1 MIMDLM
7 LLVLRV
13 LGLVLNALLA
23 LVIVQNVKF
32 LRVHLGLSLIILV
45 HAQLVRLMMEERRN
59 VKFVIIQFVQHV
71 QFPLINVYKVVILD
85 VLLVILLGS
94 VHHVLMELSYLLEL
108 VKLVTISVLLVKPP
122 QLTVWLV
129 LILPDKQHPPV
140 VVILDSM
147 IAA

>member
-1 MIMDLM
+1 MDLM

-122 QLTVWLV
+122 QLTV
-129 LILPDKQHPPV
+129 
-140 VVILDSM
+140 
-147 IAA
+147 

>member
-122 QLTVWLV
+122 QLTVWFV

>member
-1 MIMDLM
+1 VIVLVKMDFMIMDLM

-122 QLTVWLV
+122 QLTV
-129 LILPDKQHPPV
+129 
-140 VVILDSM
+140 
-147 IAA
+147 